1 MAEKCGCIEVV
12 YFSVSDMP
20 SAISFLRFSQNFP
33 PMQFKQGLNN
43 KKAEE

>member
-1 MAEKCGCIEVV
+1 MHRCKAAVV

-20 SAISFLRFSQNFP
+20 SVSFLRFSQNFP